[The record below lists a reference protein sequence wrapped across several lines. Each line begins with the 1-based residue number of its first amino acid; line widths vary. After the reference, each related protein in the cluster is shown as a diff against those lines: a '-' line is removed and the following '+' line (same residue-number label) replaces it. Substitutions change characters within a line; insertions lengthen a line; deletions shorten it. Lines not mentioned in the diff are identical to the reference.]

1 MAQTT
6 AVLIYDLN
14 PPPTLLSV
22 PPALRA
28 RPHTGALNH
37 KLLLLFAGCLQPQST
52 GLKVAPPP
60 LDEGA
65 AKSSEPPQGAAAQ
78 PRGNRYGR
86 GVGFDEQ
93 PKAQQFKAKKA
104 PSTLT
109 GEGAVFSL
117 EPPLGAA
124 ELSAAC
130 GRSSEAK
137 LAQRSNFHKGA
148 PPPAEKIG

>member
-1 MAQTT
+1 M
-6 AVLIYDLN
+6 N
-14 PPPTLLSV
+14 N
-22 PPALRA
+22 RK
-28 RPHTGALNH
+28 H
-37 KLLLLFAGCLQPQST
+37 
-52 GLKVAPPP
+52 
-60 LDEGA
+60 
-65 AKSSEPPQGAAAQ
+65 SSSRQ
-78 PRGNRYGR
+78 
-86 GVGFDEQ
+86 
-93 PKAQQFKAKKA
+93 KKA

-109 GEGAVFSL
+109 GEGAVFGL